1 MHPTQALAKF
11 VSIFVFQVMVLWIAG
26 IGPAALD
33 RNGAEPILLSAAQG
47 ARTMAFAI
55 ASTSFPN
62 GGDIPK
68 KFTCD
73 GADVSPEISWTE
85 PPAGAQSFALIADD
99 PDAPAGTWTHWVLF
113 DVPPATTS
121 LPEGVSKIDELPG
134 GERQGRN
141 DFRKIGYNGPC
152 PPPGKAHR
160 YFFKLYALGS
170 KLNLKPGATK
180 QEVEQ
185 AMQGH
190 ILGKAEWV
198 GKYKR

>member
-1 MHPTQALAKF
+1 
-11 VSIFVFQVMVLWIAG
+11 
-26 IGPAALD
+26 
-33 RNGAEPILLSAAQG
+33 
-47 ARTMAFAI
+47 MAFAI
-55 ASTSFPN
+55 ASTNFPN

-73 GADVSPEISWTE
+73 GADASPELSWTE
-85 PPAGAQSFALIADD
+85 PPAGTQGFALIADD
-99 PDAPAGTWTHWVLF
+99 PDAPVGNWTHWVLY
-113 DVPPATTS
+113 DLPPATTS

-170 KLNLKPGATK
+170 KLNLKPGASK

-190 ILGKAEWV
+190 ILGKTEWM
-198 GKYKR
+198 GRYKR